1 VVRTGPAGLKD
12 PCGPRE
18 RPSPVLLIL
27 AAALAL
33 LVTACDG
40 GAGRTGGT
48 GTETPGTREEDA
60 GPQAFPE
67 GSVPAVLVADGRF
80 ATFLELLR
88 DDAPSLLGFMAN
100 ERFNGTVFAPTE
112 AAFEALAPEVL
123 QELRDREVSP
133 DRSALVVVLQHHT
146 VAGRWPSSELRRLEA
161 VGPGKTEPAG
171 GHGYPVAIRV
181 QRRDIKVDGATV
193 VEPDIQASNG
203 LIHAIDGVM
212 IPADLKDIASG

>member
-1 VVRTGPAGLKD
+1 VRTRGGRGSRNFATW
-12 PCGPRE
+12 CA
-18 RPSPVLLIL
+18 RPSPVLLVL

-33 LVTACDG
+33 LMTACDG

-48 GTETPGTREEDA
+48 ETEAPVTAEGDA
-60 GPQAFPE
+60 GRQAFPE

-88 DDAPSLLGFMAN
+88 DDAPSLVGFMAN

-112 AAFEALAPEVL
+112 AAFETLAPEVL
-123 QELRDREVSP
+123 QDLRDREVSP
-133 DRSALVVVLQHHT
+133 GRSALVVMLQHHT
-146 VAGRWPSSELRRLEA
+146 VAGQWPSSELMRLEA
-161 VGPGKTEPAG
+161 VGPGETEPVG
-171 GHGYPVAIRV
+171 GHGYPVEIRV
-181 QRRDIKVDGATV
+181 QRGDIKVDGATV

-212 IPADLKDIASG
+212 IPAALTDMASG